1 MDLTWEAPLLGEV
14 ERLLKHP
21 GPRLRGVA
29 PGSTPPVVTLHPV
42 ACIGSGADR
51 QRLLGRKGGE
61 KFSYLVTTG
70 CRLIPVSWRSSRQTR

>member
-51 QRLLGRKGGE
+51 Q
-61 KFSYLVTTG
+61 
-70 CRLIPVSWRSSRQTR
+70 PVSVFSAARAERNFLTLLLLAAV